1 MFVLDL
7 ARLRRSSG
15 PLQLTGAI
23 PVDDGVWE
31 DLPPQPEAPVEVALR
46 AQLTAM
52 GQLLVRGSLEGRLQG
67 ECRRCLDPVSLP
79 LREEVALLW
88 QAPDALAEVGEGRT
102 GEDEIRPLEPG
113 ATSLDVGGVLREELL
128 LRVPRWLVC
137 REACAGLCP
146 RCGVNRNQEECSC
159 TQEDADPRWDALRG
173 LTFDQGK

>member
-7 ARLRRSSG
+7 ARLRRSG
-15 PLQLTGAI
+15 PLHLTGTI

-31 DLPPQPEAPVEVALR
+31 ELPPRPEAPVDVVLR

-52 GQLLVRGSLEGRLQG
+52 GQLLVRGTLEGRLRG
-67 ECRRCLDPVSLP
+67 ECRRCLEPVSLP
-79 LREEVALLW
+79 LHEEVALLW
-88 QAPDALAEVGEGRT
+88 QAPDAHSGEDGDGTT

-113 ATSLDVGGVLREELL
+113 ATSLEVTGALREELL
-128 LRVPRWLVC
+128 LRAPRWMVC
-137 REACAGLCP
+137 QEACAGLCP
-146 RCGVNRNQEECSC
+146 HCGVNRNREECSC